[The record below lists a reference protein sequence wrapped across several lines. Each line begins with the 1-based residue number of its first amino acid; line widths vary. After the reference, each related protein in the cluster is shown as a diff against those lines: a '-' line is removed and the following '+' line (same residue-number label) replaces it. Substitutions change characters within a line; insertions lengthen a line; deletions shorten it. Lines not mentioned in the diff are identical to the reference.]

1 MNRKIAIVPLM
12 FACMMLMAHLAVP
25 HHHHHGT
32 IICLLNYSS
41 EIVVEANCFGTHHH
55 EDDDTG
61 ANSHDGIGCH
71 KHGNGE
77 SEENCFMDD
86 LYLLEDSKCSVDV
99 FPVETDSFVQFFPGA
114 YVLGANV
121 VIPEL
126 FYRNKPFLI
135 SYESLLNPNAS
146 GLRAP
151 PLS

>member
-41 EIVVEANCFGTHHH
+41 EIVLEANCFGMHHH

-61 ANSHDGIGCH
+61 ANNHDGICH
-71 KHGNGE
+71 KNGNGE

-86 LYLLEDSKCSVDV
+86 LYLLEDSKFSVDF
-99 FPVETDSFVQFFPGA
+99 FPVETDCFAQFFLNA

-121 VIPEL
+121 IIPEL
-126 FYRNKPFLI
+126 FHRNKPFLI
-135 SYESLLNPNAS
+135 SYKSLLNPNAS